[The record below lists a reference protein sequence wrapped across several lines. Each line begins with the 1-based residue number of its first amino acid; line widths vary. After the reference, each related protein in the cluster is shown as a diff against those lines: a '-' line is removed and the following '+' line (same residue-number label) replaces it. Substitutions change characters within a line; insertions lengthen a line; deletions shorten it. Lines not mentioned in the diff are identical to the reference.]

1 MAVESIL
8 IVDDEPL
15 IRELLSEVLEKDGYQ
30 VVSVSNGHQALRKIR
45 QNYFDMVITDVRMP
59 EMDGITLLKKIKEL
73 SPATSVIVITAYGS
87 IDDAV
92 KAMKM
97 GASDYLTKPIIP
109 DQIKIT
115 IQKISRYQDLL
126 RENQYLKW
134 EVSSFY
140 SGSELVGKSP
150 AMKEVYGLI
159 AKAAPVKST
168 VLIYG
173 ETGTGKELVAR
184 AIHYS
189 SPRKKRPFVKVNCAA
204 LPEDLL
210 ESELFGY
217 EKGAFTGAVERK
229 EGRFELAHTGTIL
242 LDEISETSQN
252 FQAKLLRVLQEEE
265 FERVGGTKTIKVD
278 VRVIATT
285 NVDPKEAVEKGKLR
299 EDLYY
304 RLNVIPIYLP
314 PLRERKED
322 IPLLVEHFLKKY
334 APRVKKRVEGV
345 SPDCLKAMKEYHW
358 PGNVREL
365 ENAIQ
370 RAMVISEKNYLQ
382 PEDLF
387 LNKVTKNQPS
397 FSLENITL
405 EEMEKRLIQQ
415 TLDKVR
421 GNRTQAAEILGV
433 SVRTIRNKVKKY
445 GLR

>member
-45 QNYFDMVITDVRMP
+45 QNYFDVVITDVRMP

-334 APRVKKRVEGV
+334 TPRVKKRVEGV

>member
-15 IRELLSEVLEKDGYQ
+15 IQELLSEVLEKEGYQ
-30 VVSVSNGHQALRKIR
+30 VTSVSNGYQALKKIH
-45 QNYFDMVITDVRMP
+45 QGYFDVVITDVRMP
-59 EMDGITLLKKIKEL
+59 KIDGITLLKKIKEL

-115 IQKISRYQDLL
+115 IQKISQYQNLL

-134 EVSSFY
+134 EVNSFY
-140 SGSELVGKSP
+140 SGSELVGKSS
-150 AMKEVYGLI
+150 AMKEVYSMI

-184 AIHYS
+184 AIHYTG
-189 SPRKKRPFVKVNCAA
+189 PRKKRPFIKVNCAA

-217 EKGAFTGAVERK
+217 EKGAFTGALERK

-252 FQAKLLRVLQEEE
+252 FQAKILRVLQEEE

-334 APRVKKRVEGV
+334 TPRLGKEIKGV
-345 SPDCLKAMKEYHW
+345 SPECLEAMKEYCW

-365 ENAIQ
+365 ENVIQ
-370 RAMVISEKNYLQ
+370 RAIVISEKEYLE

-387 LNKVTKNQPS
+387 LNKVARS
-397 FSLENITL
+397 SSFFSLENMTL

-415 TLDKVR
+415 TLDRVK
-421 GNRTQAAEILGV
+421 GNRTRAAKILGV

-445 GLR
+445 GLL